1 MSDENKRVDEEV
13 EKTVE
18 DLKKQIEE
26 INREAEDAGSQQS
39 SEVKEKIQ
47 AAAKKAIEILNQG
60 IDQLKL
66 LTAQVQDS
74 DTYRKTMSQVK
85 ATTDKAVAESQR
97 LFNDIKTDPK
107 LNKESVSDVSE
118 KVSCCVKSGLDE
130 LKNNEDLMEKVD
142 QIKDGTAALV
152 EKGQRAVKDF
162 TSKPEVQQNIEKA
175 KDVTIDV
182 AEKTV
187 DALKNWLR
195 PQPAA
200 EAEPEAKP
208 ENEEEKE
215 NSAEHEESNN
225 L

>member
-1 MSDENKRVDEEV
+1 MKRCAGPSRKRPSAKAKEKLILPQAAGEKKQFLFLSILRS
-13 EKTVE
+13 EKT
-18 DLKKQIEE
+18 I
-26 INREAEDAGSQQS
+26 REK
-39 SEVKEKIQ
+39 VVP
-47 AAAKKAIEILNQG
+47 QG
-60 IDQLKL
+60 RLSASVFLFEGCIKSVSYTHL
-66 LTAQVQDS
+66 
-74 DTYRKTMSQVK
+74 VK

-107 LNKESVSDVSE
+107 LNKAVEDIKKSVSDVSE